1 MGEPKGMGA
10 AGTAEDARGFVWGEV
25 RGGRWLHVEAAI
37 EASSAG

>member
-1 MGEPKGMGA
+1 MGEPNGMGA
-10 AGTAEDARGFVWGEV
+10 AGTAEDARGLVWGEV